1 MEVARSGYY
10 KYVSTLE
17 RSIKSNETLL
27 SIEIKSIYK
36 ESRSSYGTRRI
47 VKSLEAKGYKIGRFK
62 VRRLMREIGLTGRQK
77 KRYVTATASNHPL
90 NLASNLLNR
99 KFDVADPNKV
109 WASDTTYIETSEG
122 WLYLAVVLDLFSRRV
137 IGWAMSDNNRSELV
151 TDALMM
157 AYSRRRPHKGF
168 MHHSDQGVQ
177 YASIQYQRALQAK
190 KAVVS
195 MSRRG
200 NCWDNAVAERFFG
213 ILKTECVAEKKYR
226 TREEAKRDL
235 IDFIELFYNNRR
247 LHSKLGYVS
256 PAQFELNHK
265 KSL

>member
-10 KYVSTLE
+10 KYARKPVG
-17 RSIKSNETLL
+17 RDETRL
-27 SIEIKSIYK
+27 IGEIKSIYK

-47 VKSLEAKGYKIGRFK
+47 VKSLETKGYKIGRFK
-62 VRRLMREIGLTGRQK
+62 VRRLMREIGLTGRQR
-77 KRYVTATASNHPL
+77 KRYVVATASNHPL
-90 NLASNLLNR
+90 NLASNLLDRNFNV
-99 KFDVADPNKV
+99 KQPNKV
-109 WASDTTYIETSEG
+109 WVSDTTYIETNEG
-122 WLYLAVVLDLFSRRV
+122 WLYLAVILDLFSRRV
-137 IGWAMSDNNRSELV
+137 VGWAMSNNNRSELV
-151 TDALMM
+151 TEALMM
-157 AYSRRRPHKGF
+157 AYSRRKPDKGL

-177 YASIQYQRALQAK
+177 YASIQYQLALQAK

-213 ILKTECVAEKKYR
+213 ILKTECIAEKKYR

-247 LHSKLGYVS
+247 LHSKLGYLS

-265 KSL
+265 KNL